1 MGRIQIVSFLHI
13 GYSRDFVYV
22 SFVEISYIMN
32 THGELDE
39 MSQVSSA
46 VYVNIYLA
54 KIYYLMD
61 ILEIDF
67 LL

>member
-13 GYSRDFVYV
+13 GYSPDFVYV

-32 THGELDE
+32 THRELDE
-39 MSQVSSA
+39 MSQVSST
-46 VYVNIYLA
+46 VYINIYLA
-54 KIYYLMD
+54 KIYYLID